1 MKLVRYAWTFVG
13 MVVLL
18 TYVSWAG
25 WFSDVQKGLETARK
39 ENKVVV
45 FYFYSDYCPYC
56 KQVEEFVL
64 STEDFSNATK
74 NMVFIPLNISSDEG
88 SQWAR
93 KLGVPGVP
101 TFVVY
106 DPRSDRRLGALFGSR
121 PKGDILN
128 YLKNTCKANNFKT
141 C

>member
-1 MKLVRYAWTFVG
+1 MKLIAKIIS
-13 MVVLL
+13 LL
-18 TYVSWAG
+18 SLLSALSWAG
-25 WFSDVQKGLETARK
+25 WFTDLQKGLEVAKK
-39 ENKVVV
+39 ENKPVV

-64 STEDFSNATK
+64 STEDFNKTIQ

-106 DPRSDRRLGALFGSR
+106 DPKSDRRLGALFGSK
-121 PKGDILN
+121 PKADILN
-128 YLKNTCKANNFKT
+128 YLRNTCRVSNFKT